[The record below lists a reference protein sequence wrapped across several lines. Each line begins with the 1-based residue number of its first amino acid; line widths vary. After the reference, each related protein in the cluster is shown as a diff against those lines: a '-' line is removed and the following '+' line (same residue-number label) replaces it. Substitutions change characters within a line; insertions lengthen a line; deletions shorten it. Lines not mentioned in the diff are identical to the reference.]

1 MLRNINPSQ
10 TDSWRKLSGHYR
22 QIEPV
27 RMKDLF
33 AADPDRFKKFSFR
46 FKDLLVDCSKNRITE
61 ETLGLL
67 IDLAGETG
75 VKEAI
80 ESMFT
85 GENINTTE
93 NRAVLHTALRSREK
107 TPLIVDGE
115 DVRPFCSACFT

>member
-10 TDSWRKLSGHYR
+10 TDSWRKLSDHYHK
-22 QIEPV
+22 IEPV
-27 RMKDLF
+27 HMKDLF

-67 IDLAGETG
+67 IGLAGETG

-80 ESMFT
+80 ASMFN
-85 GENINTTE
+85 GRKYKHHRKPG
-93 NRAVLHTALRSREK
+93 RAAHGFEKQDEYTAHRGR
-107 TPLIVDGE
+107 
-115 DVRPFCSACFT
+115 